1 MPCPACKKPVMLKPV
16 VPTPKKKPQTTINKV
31 RPTTEWETYVAQVRS
46 ELATEKQKVKLRWFG
61 HPFDEKISKGEA
73 CDALN
78 QCARDFPEKDR
89 AYYNR
94 AATAEQLAK
103 LREINHHPDCRPG
116 QPFYDF
122 DHGGPLSYGKGKDLI
137 QEWEWLRRQK
147 ERETEKEEL
156 DFEFT
161 ILEFLRW
168 RGEINPHLTYPRV
181 KNAAIALDQ
190 SSPGW
195 INDDD
200 CQNLLLQK
208 VTELYPGI
216 F

>member
-1 MPCPACKKPVMLKPV
+1 LKAV
-16 VPTPKKKPQTTINKV
+16 VPAAMKTPQAATTKV
-31 RPTTEWETYVAQVRS
+31 RPITEWETYVAQVRI
-46 ELATEKQKVKLRWFG
+46 EPATEKQKAKLRWFG
-61 HPFDEKISKGEA
+61 YGFDEKISKGEA
-73 CDALN
+73 CDALDK
-78 QCARDFPEKDR
+78 CARDFPDQDR

-94 AATAEQLAK
+94 AATSEQLAK
-103 LREINHHPDCRPG
+103 LHEINHHPDCLPD

-122 DHGGPLSYGKGKDLI
+122 DDGEPLSYGKAKDLI

-168 RGEINPHLTYPRV
+168 RGEINPHLTYARV
-181 KNAAIALDQ
+181 KNAALALDQ
-190 SSPGW
+190 SNPGW
-195 INDDD
+195 IMDDD

-208 VTELYPGI
+208 VAELYSGT